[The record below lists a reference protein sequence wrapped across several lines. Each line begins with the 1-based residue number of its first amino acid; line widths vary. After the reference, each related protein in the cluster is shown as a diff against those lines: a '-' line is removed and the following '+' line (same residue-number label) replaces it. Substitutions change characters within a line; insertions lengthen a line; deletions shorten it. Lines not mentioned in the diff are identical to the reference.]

1 MQEKGNKGKSAMTQ
15 VANLASTYLHFLE
28 HEATTCRS
36 IFYSPQDE
44 MLVQCRVTT
53 IIKFTGIHLYTWVE
67 RGTVTVKHLA

>member
-1 MQEKGNKGKSAMTQ
+1 MSLM
-15 VANLASTYLHFLE
+15 ANQASTYLHFLE

-36 IFYSPQDE
+36 IFYSLQDV

-53 IIKFTGIHLYTWVE
+53 IIKFTGIHLYTSVE